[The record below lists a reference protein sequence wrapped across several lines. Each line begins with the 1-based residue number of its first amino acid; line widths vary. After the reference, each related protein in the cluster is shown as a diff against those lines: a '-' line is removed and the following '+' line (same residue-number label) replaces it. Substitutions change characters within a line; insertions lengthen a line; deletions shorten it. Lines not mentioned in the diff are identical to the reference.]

1 MNKRERER
9 EIKNL
14 SDKKNESWYIKQN
27 KTNELNFFFYVQKCL
42 NSADELGSVKNEG
55 GGGGG
60 ALPVAA
66 AVIIANCKSRS
77 RACCSSIK
85 R

>member
-1 MNKRERER
+1 
-9 EIKNL
+9 
-14 SDKKNESWYIKQN
+14 
-27 KTNELNFFFYVQKCL
+27 LNFFFYVQKCL